1 MDLLLVDTLMT
12 RTRYIVCYDV
22 SNSKRLRNVCQICE
36 SFGSRLQYSVF
47 ECFLDG
53 LQLQKMKMFLHEII
67 HHEEDQILFI
77 SLGLESSQRPVKIEY
92 LVQPYSIKT
101 RVTVV

>member
-1 MDLLLVDTLMT
+1 MI
-12 RTRYIVCYDV
+12 RTRYIVCYDI
-22 SNSKRLRNVCQICE
+22 SDSKRLREVCQVCE

-53 LQLQKMKMFLHEII
+53 LQLQKMKTSLQEII
-67 HHEEDQILFI
+67 NHAEDQVLFI

-92 LVQPYSIKT
+92 LGQPYITKT
-101 RVTVV
+101 RVTVI